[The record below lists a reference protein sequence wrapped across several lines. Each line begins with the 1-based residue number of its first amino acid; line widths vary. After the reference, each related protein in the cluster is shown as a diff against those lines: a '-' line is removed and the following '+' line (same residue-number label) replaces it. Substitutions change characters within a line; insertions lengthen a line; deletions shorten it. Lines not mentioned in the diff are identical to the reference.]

1 MCVIVCVCD
10 DFGPHSTNI
19 IEHCL
24 NVTAY
29 LSIVAKTI
37 HHFRITVYK
46 PVPNEV
52 ACESILSYKVCI
64 SLEILRATIEMAF
77 L

>member
-1 MCVIVCVCD
+1 MLYCECD

-29 LSIVAKTI
+29 LSIVAKDF
-37 HHFRITVYK
+37 HYFRITVYK

-52 ACESILSYKVCI
+52 ACGSILSYKVCI
-64 SLEILRATIEMAF
+64 SLEILRATTEMAF